1 MLRASRYD
9 VRVRLGWLLVLCACG
24 GTWAAAPAGPPSCA
38 DTAAHVLA
46 LVGARDPRLRG
57 PKLRDAFQRRC
68 LADAWDEPVRACLVA
83 TTSLTAPRRCK
94 ALLTPDQR
102 AKLERDLK
110 LVSRMPTYN
119 WVPQPCGEYKVLLES
134 LDSCNG
140 FPSDAQDALRVTYRK
155 KLQDWQDGALD
166 TWQIESDCRSM
177 TEGLRKAMVTA
188 CGM

>member
-9 VRVRLGWLLVLCACG
+9 VGVRWLLVVVACACG
-24 GTWAAAPAGPPSCA
+24 GTWAAAPPGPPSCA
-38 DTAAHVLA
+38 DTAEHILA
-46 LVGARDPRLRG
+46 LVGTRDPKLRG
-57 PKLRDAFQRRC
+57 AKLRDAFQRRC

-83 TTSLTAPRRCK
+83 TTALTAPRRCK

-110 LVSRMPTYN
+110 LVSRMPTYD

-134 LDSCNG
+134 LDGCG
-140 FPSDAQDALRVTYRK
+140 GLPSQAQDALRVTYRK
-155 KLQDWQDGALD
+155 KLQEWQDGQLD
-166 TWQIESDCRSM
+166 TWQIETECRSM